1 MWWEDDLSAGGIDEL
16 IHDQEG
22 VVSRVQLLAAGETD
36 GMVRQRLR
44 SHRWQTVFPGVYAT
58 FTGTVGYYGRILS
71 GLLYAGADARWSH
84 YTAAEQQG
92 LIKVHTDRPVYVT
105 VPRRVR
111 PQPGLVISRS
121 TSRRLRTDRTV
132 PPRSTAAHAVL
143 EVVDIAETLDDAMA
157 LVARACQSGKVSTA
171 EIAEALR
178 SRGTVNFRQELG
190 PVLEDVAAGSHS
202 VLEIRYQRYVES
214 QHGLPTGVRQR
225 AVDGEFTDVAY
236 VDHGIVVELDGRLHL
251 EPKRRWRDMDRDN
264 RAALRSERSLRYGWT
279 DVVTRPCQVAVQVL
293 AAQRLSGAPD
303 KAHPCGPDCPVRP
316 VA

>member
-1 MWWEDDLSAGGIDEL
+1 M
-16 IHDQEG
+16 
-22 VVSRVQLLAAGETD
+22 
-36 GMVRQRLR
+36 
-44 SHRWQTVFPGVYAT
+44 
-58 FTGTVGYYGRILS
+58 
-71 GLLYAGADARWSH
+71 
-84 YTAAEQQG
+84 
-92 LIKVHTDRPVYVT
+92 
-105 VPRRVR
+105 
-111 PQPGLVISRS
+111 
-121 TSRRLRTDRTV
+121 
-132 PPRSTAAHAVL
+132 

-178 SRGTVNFRQELG
+178 SRGTVKFRQELG
-190 PVLEDVAAGSHS
+190 PALEDVAAGSHS